1 MISPASIDAVPATP
15 TGGGGSC
22 RSPEVRYVAPICG
35 GRSQVRC
42 SALLLPAR

>member
-15 TGGGGSC
+15 TGGGSC
-22 RSPEVRYVAPICG
+22 RLPEVRYVAPICG